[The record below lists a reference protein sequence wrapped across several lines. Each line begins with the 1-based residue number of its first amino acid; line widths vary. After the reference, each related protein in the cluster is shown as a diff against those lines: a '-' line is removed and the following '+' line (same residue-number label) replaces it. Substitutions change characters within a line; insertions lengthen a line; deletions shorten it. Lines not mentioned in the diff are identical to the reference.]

1 VTRRILVGCSG
12 WNYADWRGVLY
23 PHGCPQRRWLARY
36 AEAFETVEINATFYR
51 LPLRESVRA
60 WVEQT
65 PPGFTFA
72 VKSSRYLTHIKRL
85 TDMDRG
91 VARLLERLQPLLHS
105 PKMGP
110 MLWQLPGNYT
120 RDDERLAYALER
132 LPPGRHA
139 FEFRHPSWFCDD
151 VLAALREHGVA
162 LVIGDRPER
171 PWQPRALTADF
182 TYVRFHHG
190 RRGRRGN
197 YGPSELDEWAREL
210 KRLARRADVF
220 AYFNNDW
227 EGFAVANARGMR
239 ERLSG

>member
-1 VTRRILVGCSG
+1 VNPIRVGCSG

-23 PHGCPQRRWLARY
+23 PPGCPQRRWLARY
-36 AEAFETVEINATFYR
+36 AEVFDTVEINATFYR
-51 LPLRESVRA
+51 LPARESVRA

-72 VKSSRYLTHIKRL
+72 VKASRYLTHMKRL

-91 VARLLERLQPLLHS
+91 VGRLLERLQPLLHS

-110 MLWQLPGNYT
+110 MLWQLPANFR
-120 RDDERLAYALER
+120 RDDERLAFALER

-139 FEFRHPSWFCDD
+139 FEFRHPSWVCDD
-151 VLAALREHGVA
+151 VLAALRERGVA
-162 LVIGDRPER
+162 LAIGDHPER
-171 PWQPRALTADF
+171 PWQPHELTADF
-182 TYVRFHHG
+182 TYVRLHHG

-197 YGPSELDEWAREL
+197 YGPSELDDWACEL
-210 KRLARRADVF
+210 ERLARRAEVF

-239 ERLSG
+239 KRLSG